1 MATYV
6 NNLRLKEIT
15 TGDESGTWG
24 TSTNTNL
31 ELIADAFGSGT
42 EGITTNADTHTTTIA
57 DGAADEGRAIFLK
70 YTGTLD
76 SACTITIAPN
86 TVNKLW
92 LIENATSGSQNI
104 IISQGSGANIT
115 IGNGKIAAVF
125 TDGAGSGAAVLDAF
139 ADLEL
144 SSTLTV
150 AGASTLTG
158 AVTAAAGITMTGTT
172 PTLTIGDAGA
182 EDTKIVFDGAAQD
195 YYVGLDDTDDD
206 LKIGLGSTVGTT
218 SAITIDENQDTTITQ
233 DLAVSGVGPHSFGAA
248 RVNNVRFNVAGA
260 FTSGGVSDYATGF
273 NASAAITGAVGDTV
287 ALAGAIFQNTIT
299 TQGTDTNISR
309 VAQVMINEPQIS
321 NNLAS
326 SGKPDVAATL
336 WIQSAPTEGDV
347 NAALYVADGLSY
359 FAGNIEVFKAS
370 ASQSPD
376 SSADNIVIENSGSA
390 GISILTGTGDSGSIM
405 FGDSGDNGRGKL
417 YYDHNADR
425 MYLAAGGSIAMTINA
440 SQVVSIGTTGITPP
454 GTQKVIISANSVTST
469 TNWQLAIEG
478 SADAGVLFIED
489 GTKRGLVGYDAG
501 LSRVM
506 LGDNDGDN
514 SWRVSTSANALYA
527 YVNGV
532 ENLGMDASTV
542 VVNDGGTSGIDFRVE
557 ADLNANMIHIDASN
571 RGRIGM
577 GAAPDNNAWFYVTGE
592 IIADYWS
599 GGTNQGF
606 YVDTHVHVSPDDD
619 AYVFRVQGR
628 YYTSGFRYNDSV
640 RYGLFPTAKR
650 D

>member
-218 SAITIDENQDTTITQ
+218 PAITIDENQNTTISQ
-233 DLAVSGVGPHSFGAA
+233 DLVVSGVGPHAIGTSTNAGMKL
-248 RVNNVRFNVAGA
+248 NLGGA
-260 FTSGGVSDYATGF
+260 FT
-273 NASAAITGAVGDTV
+273 
-287 ALAGAIFQNTIT
+287 
-299 TQGTDTNISR
+299 
-309 VAQVMINEPQIS
+309 
-321 NNLAS
+321 
-326 SGKPDVAATL
+326 
-336 WIQSAPTEGDV
+336 
-347 NAALYVADGLSY
+347 
-359 FAGNIEVFKAS
+359 
-370 ASQSPD
+370 
-376 SSADNIVIENSGSA
+376 
-390 GISILTGTGDSGSIM
+390 
-405 FGDSGDNGRGKL
+405 
-417 YYDHNADR
+417 
-425 MYLAAGGSIAMTINA
+425 GGSTTPHSLRVDGRLTSPSSTSTLGYAPPYALEVVGPTRTFCDA
-440 SQVVSIGTTGITPP
+440 SRIIPKAFPAYNSITPP
-454 GTQKVIISANSVTST
+454 ETLPAYNCSLPVPPSSLPNKEISAPRATS
-469 TNWQLAIEG
+469 I
-478 SADAGVLFIED
+478 V
-489 GTKRGLVGYDAG
+489 VP
-501 LSRVM
+501 
-506 LGDNDGDN
+506 
-514 SWRVSTSANALYA
+514 ALMC
-527 YVNGV
+527 N
-532 ENLGMDASTV
+532 
-542 VVNDGGTSGIDFRVE
+542 
-557 ADLNANMIHIDASN
+557 
-571 RGRIGM
+571 
-577 GAAPDNNAWFYVTGE
+577 P
-592 IIADYWS
+592 
-599 GGTNQGF
+599 
-606 YVDTHVHVSPDDD
+606 
-619 AYVFRVQGR
+619 
-628 YYTSGFRYNDSV
+628 
-640 RYGLFPTAKR
+640 
-650 D
+650 